1 MTVEL
6 VPTRPD
12 ERELFIENLQAA
24 FRRAD
29 GTDKFHSEDLPRF
42 FDRTNAVLLNILA
55 DKKIVGG
62 AVLILN
68 HTTQRNKLSLFFV
81 NADCRNKGIGLA
93 AWRVI
98 EKLFPATNVWETSTA
113 WQDKRNLHFY
123 LNKCRFKAV
132 SIYSARHPIQYADKE
147 IYLALEKDMRQWQN
161 I

>member
-6 VPTRPD
+6 VPTRYD

-42 FDRTNAVLLNILA
+42 FERTNAVLLNILA
-55 DKKIVGG
+55 DKQLAGG

-68 HTTQRNKLSLFFV
+68 YATQRNKLSLIFV
-81 NADCRNKGIGLA
+81 NADRRNLGIGLA

-98 EKLFPATNVWETSTA
+98 EKLFPTTKVWETSTS
-113 WQDKRNLHFY
+113 WLDKRNLHFY
-123 LNKCRFKAV
+123 LNKCGFNAV
-132 SIYSARHPIQYADKE
+132 SIYSARHPVQYTDKE
-147 IYLALEKDMRQWQN
+147 IYLALEKIMR
-161 I
+161 

>member
-6 VPTRPD
+6 VPTRYD

-42 FDRTNAVLLNILA
+42 FERTNAVLLNILA
-55 DKKIVGG
+55 DKQLAGG

-68 HTTQRNKLSLFFV
+68 YATQRNKLSLFFV
-81 NADCRNKGIGLA
+81 NADCRNLGIGLA

-98 EKLFPATNVWETSTA
+98 EKLFPATKVWETSTS
-113 WQDKRNLHFY
+113 WLDKRNLHFY
-123 LNKCRFKAV
+123 LNKCGFHAV
-132 SIYSARHPIQYADKE
+132 SIYSARHPVQYTDKE
-147 IYLALEKDMRQWQN
+147 IYLALEKIMR
-161 I
+161 

>member
-6 VPTRPD
+6 VPTRFD
-12 ERELFIENLQAA
+12 ERETFIANLQAA

-29 GTDKFHSEDLPRF
+29 GTDKFHGEDLPRF

-55 DKKIVGG
+55 DKNLVGG

-68 HTTQRNKLSLFFV
+68 YATQRNKLSLFFV

-98 EKLFPATNVWETSTA
+98 EKLFPATKVWEVSTP

-123 LNKCRFKAV
+123 LNKCRFCAV
-132 SIYSARHPIQYADKE
+132 SIYSARHPVQRTDEE
-147 IYLALEKDMRQWQN
+147 IYFGLEKVMR
-161 I
+161 